1 MTTPETVRARR
12 GGVRLHGV
20 DKTYGTGEATVAALQ
35 GIDLDIE
42 EGQFVAIVGESG
54 SGKTTLLNVIG
65 GIESADGGSIVVAG
79 EDISGRKPHTLSEF
93 RRDHVGFIFQF
104 FNLIP
109 TLTAQENVE
118 VIVELTGRGDRGRA
132 GELLALMGL
141 AERTRNFPGQLSGG
155 QQQRVAIARA
165 LIADPDLLLADE
177 PMGALDVTTGQRVLG
192 LLQQANR
199 SDGRGVIM
207 VTHNK
212 VAAEVADRVVHM
224 RDGVIVDDR
233 RNQNPAEAADVRW

>member
-1 MTTPETVRARR
+1 
-12 GGVRLHGV
+12 
-20 DKTYGTGEATVAALQ
+20 
-35 GIDLDIE
+35 
-42 EGQFVAIVGESG
+42 
-54 SGKTTLLNVIG
+54 
-65 GIESADGGSIVVAG
+65 
-79 EDISGRKPHTLSEF
+79 
-93 RRDHVGFIFQF
+93 
-104 FNLIP
+104 
-109 TLTAQENVE
+109 
-118 VIVELTGRGDRGRA
+118 GDRGRA